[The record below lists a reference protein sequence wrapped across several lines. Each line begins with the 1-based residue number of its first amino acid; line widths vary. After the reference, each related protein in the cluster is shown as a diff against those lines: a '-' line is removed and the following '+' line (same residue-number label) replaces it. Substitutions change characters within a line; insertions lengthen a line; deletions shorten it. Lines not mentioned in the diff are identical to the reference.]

1 FDEYHD
7 FDSLIDFIEQ
17 VKAAVPVPVGIKLVV
32 GDDSFV
38 EALARECARSGR
50 GPDYLSVDGSEGGTG
65 AAPPSLTDHMGLPMQ
80 DAVVATDNA
89 YRRHGV
95 RDRITIIAAG
105 RVANGADAA
114 LAMALGADLVN
125 VARAF
130 LFSLGCI
137 QALRCHTNEC
147 PTGVA
152 TQSAWRQRGLVLE
165 EKRVRVS

>member
-1 FDEYHD
+1 MHD
-7 FDSLIDFIEQ
+7 AI
-17 VKAAVPVPVGIKLVV
+17 VTA
-32 GDDSFV
+32 DD
-38 EALARECARSGR
+38 
-50 GPDYLSVDGSEGGTG
+50 T
-65 AAPPSLTDHMGLPMQ
+65 
-80 DAVVATDNA
+80 

-95 RDRITIIAAG
+95 RDHATIIAAG
-105 RVANGADAA
+105 RVANVADAP

-152 TQSAWRQRGLVLE
+152 TQSVWRQRGLVLE
-165 EKRVRVS
+165 EKRVRVSNFALTLQDDLMTVTRSLSLNSPAELRCQHVEIVVCVGRRLSFAALYPYPIEAVEPFAWPAAA